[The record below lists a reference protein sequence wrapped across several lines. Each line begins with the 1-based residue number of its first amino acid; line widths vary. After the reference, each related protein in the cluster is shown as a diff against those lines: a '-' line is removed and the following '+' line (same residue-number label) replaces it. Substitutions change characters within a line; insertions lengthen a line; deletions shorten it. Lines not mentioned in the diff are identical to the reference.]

1 MARHRSPK
9 VLKIDRATSKD
20 RLSDADL
27 STAVVTCPGRH
38 MSGIIAVYDNPEF
51 ADRYTVVLDRA
62 GWSTSAPNLH
72 PSLGL
77 SENPDSPQGFS
88 QFSECFLGDHLG
100 RKIEFEDLP
109 ENVREHVRRRLS
121 A

>member
-1 MARHRSPK
+1 MPR
-9 VLKIDRATSKD
+9 
-20 RLSDADL
+20 
-27 STAVVTCPGRH
+27 
-38 MSGIIAVYDNPEF
+38 IIAVFDSPEF

-62 GWSTSAPNLH
+62 GWSTSAPNLY

-77 SENPDSPQGFS
+77 SGNPDSPQGVS
-88 QFSECFLGDHLG
+88 QFSECIPGDHLG
-100 RKIEFEDLP
+100 REVEFEDLP